1 MSEGLISNLF
11 LVGFCAP
18 ESKVL
23 CVKESLASKL
33 VSCTAWELKHYRK
46 V

>member
-1 MSEGLISNLF
+1 MSEGLISKKK
-11 LVGFCAP
+11 LVGFCAL

-23 CVKESLASKL
+23 CVEASLASKL
-33 VSCTAWELKHYRK
+33 VNRIALESKHYRK